1 MQVDFVAL
9 VPQCSEHLNICLKMW
24 AGLLC
29 SAVVE
34 ESPCSIARFNVHS
47 GFSPLPEFMCL
58 PSTFQELVWEHRRSN
73 CRICSESSMRKKEL
87 CVCLFC
93 GAVVCCNTTPGTSS
107 SDSRDLNRCFLMHS
121 SSCCGPPAF
130 GVAVCIGDSNTYL
143 FPIEQPPISWGS
155 LYLDKH
161 GRADLNV
168 RRIQGLTL
176 SVQRVDLLR
185 SQLLLR
191 SWSDHSGQPF

>member
-1 MQVDFVAL
+1 MN
-9 VPQCSEHLNICLKMW
+9 CCLKIW

-29 SAVVE
+29 SAVTE
-34 ESPCSIARFNVHS
+34 ESPCSIARFNVHN
-47 GFSPLPEFMCL
+47 GFSPLPEFRSL
-58 PSTFQELVWEHRRSN
+58 PSTFQEFVWEHRRSN
-73 CRICSESSMRKKEL
+73 CCICSESSMRKKEL

-93 GAVVCCNTTPGTSS
+93 GAVICCNVASGASS
-107 SDSRDLNRCFLMHS
+107 LDTLNLDRCFFMHA

-130 GVAVCIGDSNTYL
+130 GVAVCIGDSNAYL
-143 FPIEQPPISWGS
+143 FQSGRRVVSWGS

-161 GRADLNV
+161 GRADPTM

-176 SVQRVDLLR
+176 SIQRLHLLR

-191 SWSDHSGQPF
+191 SLSDNTGQ